1 MCAHCADMTL
11 LSPHGIARVGDMASF
26 KDIYQTSR
34 LDLWEAGDFELFD
47 LNLRNVVLS
56 WRLLTKIIAFQFSA
70 PPAAAATA

>member
-1 MCAHCADMTL
+1 MTL
-11 LSPHGIARVGDMASF
+11 LSPHGIASVGERWRVLND
-26 KDIYQTSR
+26 TSP

-56 WRLLTKIIAFQFSA
+56 LRLMTKIIAFQFSA